1 MTNKEK
7 ALRLV
12 WEHWELVVNNL
23 NFRYTWEKSLSQF
36 VNNYSFYGIKE
47 GNISDAAQ
55 HAKLTASK
63 ISEYN
68 PEEGKAI
75 LEELEKI

>member
-12 WEHWELVVNNL
+12 WEHCNACKAKENRLDINQFL
-23 NFRYTWEKSLSQF
+23 NDD
-36 VNNYSFYGIKE
+36 NYYLIVGFSSYI
-47 GNISDAAQ
+47 Q

-68 PEEGKAI
+68 VEEGRML
-75 LEELEKI
+75 LEELEKL